1 MISQSLGIYRA
12 YKREEAM
19 EEVRSTPFSDEVEP
33 QMDQSQG
40 RTFTPE
46 DQKRYSDLRKIIAEK
61 EKTNKLKKDEGI
73 K

>member
-33 QMDQSQG
+33 QMDKSQG

-46 DQKRYSDLRKIIAEK
+46 DQKRYSDLYLA
-61 EKTNKLKKDEGI
+61 
-73 K
+73 